1 MKQSHEKLLI
11 AALAGLIIAGAAAIA
26 VQPALASGYTVE
38 GPAQVSGVAGW
49 DVLNIRLWPASY
61 SEQTGS
67 LQPDSTVWVT
77 RCIDFGAAS
86 DWCLVE
92 QGNQQGWVN
101 SKFLT
106 ALYETAV

>member
-11 AALAGLIIAGAAAIA
+11 AALAGVIIADAAAIA
-26 VQPALASGYTVE
+26 VQPALASGYMVE

-49 DVLNIRLWPASY
+49 DDLNIRLWPASY
-61 SEQTGS
+61 SRQTGS
-67 LQPDSTVWVT
+67 LRPDSTVWVS
-77 RCIDFGAAS
+77 RCIDFGAS

-92 QGNQQGWVN
+92 QGGQEGWVN

-106 ALYETAV
+106 ALYETEA